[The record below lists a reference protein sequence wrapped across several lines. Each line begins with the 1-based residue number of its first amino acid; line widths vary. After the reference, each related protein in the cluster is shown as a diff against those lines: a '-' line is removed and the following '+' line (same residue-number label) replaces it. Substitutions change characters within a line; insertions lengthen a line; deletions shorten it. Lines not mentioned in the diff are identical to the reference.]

1 MNQPFEISH
10 SEYRQFCSLLEDNC
24 GIELG
29 TDRKYLVASR
39 LRHLMGEQGFTRF
52 YQLLH
57 QVRHDQKF
65 ALEVV
70 DAMTTNETL
79 WFRDQYPY
87 DIFRERILPELWGM
101 GRPLRIWSSACS
113 TGQEPY
119 SLSMEVAHYR
129 DRNIDKLQQV
139 NIIASDI
146 STTVLKHARTGVYST
161 ASLDRGMTHDN
172 RSHHFEDLGN
182 DEWKVNDDIC
192 ASIKFR
198 QTNLTEDFN
207 HMGKFDVI
215 FCRNVLFY
223 FNNKTRYDILIRMHS
238 LLNTNG
244 FLILGAADISFSVD
258 QYFKKI
264 SCRPGILYQA
274 KTLPLAI

>member
-1 MNQPFEISH
+1 MSQPFEISH
-10 SEYRQFCSLLEDNC
+10 SEYRQFCNLLEDNC

-29 TDRKYLVASR
+29 TDRQYLVASR
-39 LRHLMGEQGFTRF
+39 LRNLMGEHGFTCF
-52 YQLLH
+52 HQLLLH
-57 QVRHDQKF
+57 VRHDQQF
-65 ALEVV
+65 AMQVV

-87 DIFRERILPELWGM
+87 DIFRERILPTLWGM
-101 GRPLRIWSSACS
+101 ERPLRVWSSACS

-129 DRNIDKLQQV
+129 ENNPHQWQEV
-139 NIIASDI
+139 NIVASDI
-146 STTVLKHARTGVYST
+146 SHRVLNHARGGVYST
-161 ASLDRGMTHDN
+161 ANLDRGMNHRN
-172 RSHHFEDLGN
+172 RRHHFEDLGN
-182 DEWKVNDDIC
+182 NEWKVNDDIC
-192 ASIKFR
+192 QSIKFR
-198 QTNLTEDFN
+198 HTNLTEDFK

-223 FNNKTRYDILIRMHS
+223 FNNKTRYDILMRMHN

-258 QYFKKI
+258 EYFTKT
-264 SCRPGILYQA
+264 SCHPGILYQA
-274 KTLPLAI
+274 RTLPMAM